1 MLKRKMEEK
10 IRYFFSTQ
18 KKALLITGARQ
29 TGKTFVIRQ
38 YAKSTGKNL
47 AERSRCGIAGVL
59 CFGTSIAAFTKSSQ
73 KNQHSTIDSANNEC
87 YSTCRTKER
96 DTEGT
101 KKEVPGDP

>member
-38 YAKSTGKNL
+38 YVKSTGKNL
-47 AERSRCGIAGVL
+47 VEINFL
-59 CFGTSIAAFTKSSQ
+59 E
-73 KNQHSTIDSANNEC
+73 NENA
-87 YSTCRTKER
+87 RKLFQ
-96 DTEGT
+96 
-101 KKEVPGDP
+101 